1 MHRPPP
7 EGAALLRL
15 PVGCLL
21 ASSWPPGPSL
31 GMGDVLR
38 SENNAGVCRAG
49 AGQGGQEGGT
59 GLIIMELALLIK
71 FNQFKA
77 VFWVLNFTARFIAWS

>member
-1 MHRPPP
+1 M
-7 EGAALLRL
+7 
-15 PVGCLL
+15 
-21 ASSWPPGPSL
+21 
-31 GMGDVLR
+31 LR

-49 AGQGGQEGGT
+49 AGQGGQEGGS

-77 VFWVLNFTARFIAWS
+77 VFWVLNFTACFIAWL